1 MIASLRSK
9 QRVGRP
15 ERRRTR
21 ILPAAGIAFAS
32 FLALS
37 GTAIADAVQTGYG
50 LSAFGDLKYPRDFK
64 HFDYVNPDAPKGGS
78 LRTTSVLASQTF
90 DSLNSYIL
98 KGDPADGMA
107 DPFNLVFDSLMVRA
121 YDEPDSVYA
130 LVATHAEFTPGGDW
144 ITFKMRDDAVFAD
157 GSPITAEDVA
167 YTFELL
173 KEKGH
178 PAYRL
183 QLRDVEGAEALSPNR
198 VKYTFAEDAPKR
210 DLPMLVA
217 TLPIFSKA
225 YYTENDFTESNLNVP
240 LSSGPYKVGR
250 VLRDRSIT
258 FERRD
263 DYWAKDLPVNVGRF
277 NFDKIIFEYFRDSET
292 AFESMTAQQL
302 DLREEFSSK
311 FWGTR
316 YDFPALE
323 AGEVKK
329 GIIPDNRPAGTQ
341 GYWFNT
347 RREKF
352 SDPRVREAI
361 ALAFDFEWSNK
372 ALFYGLYHRT
382 DSFFENAPFE
392 AIGKP
397 TEGELALL
405 EPFRDDLP
413 EAVFGEAYVPPK
425 TDGSGRNRRNIRK
438 AMKLLSDAG
447 WGLDEGKR
455 VKDGKPFEIEFL
467 DSSSAFARITGPYIE
482 NLKKLGIDARIREVD
497 RPQYQRRVEAFDF
510 DIITS
515 RFSLS
520 LTPGPEL
527 LNFMSSEAAD
537 NDGSF
542 NLAGIKDP
550 IIDKLIETV
559 IAADNREDM
568 QTALRA
574 LDRVFRA
581 GLYWVPQ
588 WSKGSHTLA
597 WRDQYA
603 WPDTKPDYARG
614 ILDTWWAKE

>member
-1 MIASLRSK
+1 VVGGDGNLIAAARM
-9 QRVGRP
+9 RNRF
-15 ERRRTR
+15 
-21 ILPAAGIAFAS
+21 LPIAA
-32 FLALS
+32 LALA
-37 GTAIADAVQTGYG
+37 GLVTAGGNAFADAVQTSYG
-50 LSAFGDLKYPRDFK
+50 LSAFGDLKYSRDFK

-107 DPFNLVFDSLMVRA
+107 DPFNLIFDSLMVRA
-121 YDEPDSVYA
+121 YDEADSVYA
-130 LVATHAEFTPGGDW
+130 LVATHAEFVPGGDW
-144 ITFKMRDDAVFAD
+144 ITFEMRDDAVFAD
-157 GSPITAEDVA
+157 GTPITAEDA
-167 YTFELL
+167 AHTFKLL

-183 QLRDVEGAEALSPNR
+183 ALRDVDSAEALSSNR
-198 VKYTFAEDAPKR
+198 VKYNFAKDAPKR

-225 YYTENDFTESNLNVP
+225 YYTENDFTKSSLDVP
-240 LSSGPYKVGR
+240 LSSGPYKIGR
-250 VLRDRSIT
+250 VIRNQSIT
-258 FERRD
+258 YERRD
-263 DYWAKDLPVNVGRF
+263 DYWGKDLPVNVGRY
-277 NFDKIIFEYFRDSET
+277 NFDKVTFEYFRDSEA
-292 AFESMTAQQL
+292 AFEALTAQKL

-316 YDFPALE
+316 YDFPSLE

-329 GIIPDNRPAGTQ
+329 GVIADDRPAGTQ

-352 SDPRVREAI
+352 ADPRVREAI
-361 ALAFDFEWSNK
+361 ALAFDFEWSNN

-382 DSFFENAPFE
+382 DSFFENSPFE
-392 AIGKP
+392 ASGMP
-397 TEGELALL
+397 TEDELALL
-405 EPFRDDLP
+405 EPFKDDLP
-413 EAVFGEAYVPPK
+413 KDVFGEAYVPPK

-447 WGLDEGKR
+447 WGLEEGKR
-455 VKDGKPFEIEFL
+455 IKDGETLEIEFL
-467 DSSSAFARITGPYIE
+467 DDSSSFARITGPYIE
-482 NLKKLGIDARIREVD
+482 NLKKLGIDARMREVD
-497 RPQYQRRVEAFDF
+497 RPQYQRRVESFDF

-527 LNFMSSEAAD
+527 LNFLSSEAAE

-550 IIDKLIETV
+550 VIDALIEKV

-581 GLYWVPQ
+581 GRYWVPQ

-597 WRDQYA
+597 WRDQYG
-603 WPDTKPDYARG
+603 WPETKPAYARG
-614 ILDTWWAKE
+614 ILDTWWAKK

>member
-1 MIASLRSK
+1 MIADVRAKHQRSR
-9 QRVGRP
+9 QHW
-15 ERRRTR
+15 
-21 ILPAAGIAFAS
+21 ISAAAVAFAS
-32 FLALS
+32 SIAFGPA
-37 GTAIADAVQTGYG
+37 AFADAVQTGYG
-50 LSAFGDLKYPRDFK
+50 LSAFGDLKYDRDFE
-64 HFDYVNPDAPKGGS
+64 HFDYVNPEAPKGGS

-90 DSLNSYIL
+90 DSLNAYIL

-107 DPFNLVFDSLMVRA
+107 DPFNLIFDSLMVRA
-121 YDEPDSVYA
+121 YDEPDSVYG
-130 LVATHAEFTPGGDW
+130 LVATHAEFIPGGDW
-144 ITFKMRDDAVFAD
+144 VVFEMREDAVFSD
-157 GSPITAEDVA
+157 GTPITAEDA
-167 YTFELL
+167 AFTFDLL

-183 QLRDVEGAEALSPNR
+183 QLRDVESAEALSPNR
-198 VKYTFAEDAPKR
+198 VKYNFAKDAPKR

-225 YYTENDFTESNLNVP
+225 YYTENDFTESSLDIP
-240 LSSGPYKVGR
+240 LSSGPYKIGQVAR
-250 VLRDRSIT
+250 NRSIT
-258 FERRD
+258 YERRD
-263 DYWAKDLPVNVGRF
+263 DYWGKDLPVNIGRF
-277 NFDKIIFEYFRDSET
+277 NFDKIVFEYFRDAET
-292 AFESMTAQQL
+292 AFEAMTAQKL

-311 FWGTR
+311 RWGTR

-323 AGEVKK
+323 SGDIKK
-329 GIIPDNRPAGTQ
+329 GVIPDLRPAGTQ

-372 ALFYGLYHRT
+372 TLFYNLYHRT

-392 AIGKP
+392 ASGEPSKD
-397 TEGELALL
+397 ELALL
-405 EPFRDDLP
+405 EPFRGKLP
-413 EAVFGEAYVPPK
+413 ETVFGEAYVPPA

-447 WGLDEGKR
+447 WGLVEGKR
-455 VKDGKPFEIEFL
+455 FKDGEQFEIEFL
-467 DSSSAFARITGPYIE
+467 DDSSSFARITGPYVE
-482 NLKKLGIDARIREVD
+482 NLKKLGIDARMREVD

-527 LNFMSSEAAD
+527 LNFLSSEAAD

-550 IIDKLIETV
+550 VIDALIEKV
-559 IAADNREDM
+559 ISADNREDM

-581 GLYWVPQ
+581 GRYWVPQ

-597 WRDQYA
+597 WRDQYGF
-603 WPDTKPDYARG
+603 PETKPAYARG

>member
-1 MIASLRSK
+1 MI
-9 QRVGRP
+9 GRCCP
-15 ERRRTR
+15 SHR
-21 ILPAAGIAFAS
+21 GIATLAFAMA
-32 FLALS
+32 LAFS
-37 GTAIADAVQTGYG
+37 PVAFADAVQTGYG
-50 LSAFGDLKYPRDFK
+50 LSAFGDLKYARDFK

-98 KGDPADGMA
+98 KGDPADGLA
-107 DPFNLVFDSLMVRA
+107 APFNLVFDSLMVRA
-121 YDEPDSVYA
+121 HDEPDSVYS
-130 LVATHAEFTPGGDW
+130 LVATHAEFIPGGDW
-144 ITFKMRDDAVFAD
+144 ITFELRDDAVFAD

-167 YTFELL
+167 HTFDLL

-183 QLRDVEGAEALSPNR
+183 SLRDVESAEALSPNR
-198 VKYTFAEDAPKR
+198 IKYNFVKDAPKR

-225 YYTENDFTESNLNVP
+225 YYTENDFTESNLDVP
-240 LSSGPYKVGR
+240 LSSGPYKIGK

-258 FERRD
+258 YERRD
-263 DYWAKDLPVNVGRF
+263 DYWGKDLPVNVGRF
-277 NFDKIIFEYFRDSET
+277 NFDTITFEYFRDSET
-292 AFESMTAQQL
+292 AFEAMTAQKI

-323 AGEVKK
+323 SGDVKK
-329 GIIPDNRPAGTQ
+329 GAIDDKRPAGTQ

-372 ALFYGLYHRT
+372 TLFHGLYHRT

-392 AIGKP
+392 ASGKP
-397 TEGELALL
+397 TEAELALL
-405 EPFRDDLP
+405 EPFRDSLP
-413 EAVFGEAYVPPK
+413 EVVFGEAYVPPT

-447 WGLDEGKR
+447 WGLVEGKR
-455 VKDGKPFEIEFL
+455 VKDGELFEIEFL
-467 DSSSAFARITGPYIE
+467 DSSSSFARITGPYIE
-482 NLKKLGIDARIREVD
+482 NLKKMGIQARMREVD
-497 RPQYQRRVEAFDF
+497 RPQYQRRVESFDF

-527 LNFMSSEAAD
+527 LNFLSSEAAE

-550 IIDKLIETV
+550 VIDMLIEKV

-574 LDRVFRA
+574 LDRVFRV
-581 GLYWVPQ
+581 GRYWVPQ

-597 WRDQYA
+597 WRDQFG
-603 WPDTKPDYARG
+603 WPETKPAYARG
-614 ILDTWWAKE
+614 ILDTWWAKK

>member
-1 MIASLRSK
+1 MIAGFL
-9 QRVGRP
+9 QN
-15 ERRRTR
+15 RRGNIAKNRNRRGSMAALT
-21 ILPAAGIAFAS
+21 IAGLFALSPAAF
-32 FLALS
+32 
-37 GTAIADAVQTGYG
+37 ADAVQTGYG
-50 LSAFGDLKYPRDFK
+50 LSAFGDLKYDRDFK

-78 LRTTSVLASQTF
+78 LKTTSVLASQTF
-90 DSLNSYIL
+90 DSLNGYIL
-98 KGDPADGMA
+98 KGDPADGLA
-107 DPFNLVFDSLMVRA
+107 APFNLVFDSLMVRA
-121 YDEPDSVYA
+121 FDEADSVYA
-130 LVATHAEFTPGGDW
+130 LVAQHAEFIPGGDW
-144 ITFKMRDDAVFAD
+144 IIFEIRNEAAFAD
-157 GSPITAEDVA
+157 GTPITAEDVA
-167 YTFELL
+167 FTFDLL

-183 QLRDVEGAEALSPNR
+183 QLRDVESAEALSPNR
-198 VKYTFAEDAPKR
+198 VQFNFAKDAPKR

-225 YYTENDFTESNLNVP
+225 YYTENDFTESNLDIP
-240 LSSGPYKVGR
+240 LSSGPYKIGR
-250 VLRDRSIT
+250 VIRDRSIT
-258 FERRD
+258 YERRD
-263 DYWAKDLPVNVGRF
+263 DYWGKDLPVNVGRF
-277 NFDKIIFEYFRDSET
+277 NFDKIIFEYFRDTEA
-292 AFESMTAQQL
+292 AFEAFTAKQL

-316 YDFPALE
+316 YDFPALK
-323 AGEVKK
+323 AGEIKK
-329 GIIPDNRPAGTQ
+329 GVIADDRPAGTQ

-347 RREKF
+347 RRDKF

-372 ALFYGLYHRT
+372 TLFYGLYHRT
-382 DSFFENAPFE
+382 NSFFENAPFE
-392 AIGKP
+392 ADGKP
-397 TEGELALL
+397 TDGELALL
-405 EPFRDDLP
+405 EPFRDTLP
-413 EAVFGEAYVPPK
+413 ESVFDEAYVPPE

-447 WGLDEGKR
+447 WGLIEGKR
-455 VKDGKPFEIEFL
+455 FKDGEKFEIEFL
-467 DSSSAFARITGPYIE
+467 DDSSSFARITGPYIE
-482 NLKKLGIDARIREVD
+482 NLKKLGIDARMREVD

-527 LNFMSSEAAD
+527 LNFLSAEAAD
-537 NDGSF
+537 SDGSF

-550 IIDKLIETV
+550 VIDALIEKV

-581 GLYWVPQ
+581 GRYWVPQ

-597 WRDQYA
+597 WRDQFG
-603 WPDTKPDYARG
+603 WPETKPAYSRG
-614 ILDTWWAKE
+614 ILDTWWAKK

>member
-15 ERRRTR
+15 DRRRTR

-144 ITFKMRDDAVFAD
+144 ITFEMRDDAVFAD

-225 YYTENDFTESNLNVP
+225 YYTENDFTESNLDVP

-497 RPQYQRRVEAFDF
+497 RP
-510 DIITS
+510 
-515 RFSLS
+515 
-520 LTPGPEL
+520 
-527 LNFMSSEAAD
+527 
-537 NDGSF
+537 
-542 NLAGIKDP
+542 
-550 IIDKLIETV
+550 
-559 IAADNREDM
+559 
-568 QTALRA
+568 
-574 LDRVFRA
+574 
-581 GLYWVPQ
+581 
-588 WSKGSHTLA
+588 
-597 WRDQYA
+597 
-603 WPDTKPDYARG
+603 
-614 ILDTWWAKE
+614 